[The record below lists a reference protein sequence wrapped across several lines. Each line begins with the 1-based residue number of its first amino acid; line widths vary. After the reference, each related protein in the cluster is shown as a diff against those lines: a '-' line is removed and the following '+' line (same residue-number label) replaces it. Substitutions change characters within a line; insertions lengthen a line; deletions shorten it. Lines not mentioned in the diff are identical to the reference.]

1 MAERLLKALGGVFL
15 LVGIKLPI
23 GRIKRLTMALSA
35 AFFTLPS
42 VLVGKAF
49 LGQFLHNGE

>member
-1 MAERLLKALGGVFL
+1 MPNMAERLLKALGGVFL

-35 AFFTLPS
+35 AFSLY
-42 VLVGKAF
+42 LWC
-49 LGQFLHNGE
+49 

>member
-23 GRIKRLTMALSA
+23 GRIKRLTMALNA
-35 AFFTLPS
+35 AFFHSTFGASWQSLS
-42 VLVGKAF
+42 GAVFA
-49 LGQFLHNGE
+49 